1 MEKEEIKSL
10 LQAAVDHYGISHQI
24 RMAIEEMAE
33 LIDALMKRTRA
44 RRTDADVIT
53 EIADVTIMM
62 NQLML
67 IFGES
72 AVRDEIDR
80 KLNRLKERMD
90 GRDEEAVL

>member
-10 LQAAVDHYGISHQI
+10 LQAAVERYGISHQI

-62 NQLML
+62 KQLML